1 MKWTYSKITEGDGVA
16 NRKENCNFS
25 VIIRNKNEEKWIGHC
40 VQSIIDNLYKPEI
53 IIVDNNSSD
62 ESLDIVK
69 TFIQD
74 PQINMA
80 PNRNYTDIKI
90 LNIEDYSPGKAINL
104 GVRKAKKD
112 YILII
117 SAHCVLKNF
126 NQKKIKD
133 DLKKFIAIFGNQ
145 TPFWNGKRISKRY
158 IWSHFGSKEKINMY
172 SKLEQR
178 YFFHNAISLFQ
189 KKTLIK
195 YPFYEKLLGKEDRYW
210 ANNIVTKKKLK
221 FLYDPSIEV
230 DHHYTEGGNT
240 WKGIG

>member
-126 NQKKIKD
+126 NQK
-133 DLKKFIAIFGNQ
+133 N
-145 TPFWNGKRISKRY
+145 KR
-158 IWSHFGSKEKINMY
+158 
-172 SKLEQR
+172 
-178 YFFHNAISLFQ
+178 
-189 KKTLIK
+189 
-195 YPFYEKLLGKEDRYW
+195 
-210 ANNIVTKKKLK
+210 
-221 FLYDPSIEV
+221 
-230 DHHYTEGGNT
+230 
-240 WKGIG
+240 